1 MDMGEPVI
9 KSERRGKV
17 LEITLDRPPVH
28 AVNQALADGLYA
40 AFCTLRDDPDL
51 MVGLLT
57 ASGARAFSAGW
68 DLKEA
73 ARMTDAGED
82 AATLGW
88 TAGGWGGITEF
99 WDLDKP
105 VICAVN
111 GFAVGGGFELVLAC
125 DLILAAQHVEF
136 WLPDMERGFLPDT
149 GAVQRLPRVVPHHV
163 AMDLLYT
170 GRRMSAA
177 EAKHWGF
184 VRDVHPSE
192 ELLSAAR
199 ALADQLAGYAPLPLR
214 ALKAVTPEIAAL
226 PLPDAMARLKAG
238 KSSIP
243 IYEEMMASDDA
254 KEGPKAFAEKRKPEW
269 KSE

>member
-1 MDMGEPVI
+1 MSEPAV
-9 KSERRGKV
+9 KTERRGKV

-28 AVNQALADGLYA
+28 AVNQALADGLYD
-40 AFCTLRDDPDL
+40 AFCRLRDDPGL
-51 MVGLLT
+51 LVGLLT
-57 ASGARAFSAGW
+57 ATGERCFSAGW

-73 ARMTDAGED
+73 ARMTEAGED
-82 AATLGW
+82 AMTLGW
-88 TAGGWGGITEF
+88 TPGGWAGFTEF

-105 VICAVN
+105 IICAVN
-111 GFAVGGGFELVLAC
+111 GIAVGGGFEMVLAC
-125 DLILAAQHVEF
+125 DLILAAEHAEF

-163 AMDLLYT
+163 AMDMLYT

-177 EAKHWGF
+177 EAKHWGL
-184 VRDVHPSE
+184 VRDVLPAT
-192 ELLSAAR
+192 ELLTAAR

-214 ALKAVTPEIAAL
+214 ALKAVTPQIAAL
-226 PLPDAMARLKAG
+226 PLPKAMARLRVGTSGIAV
-238 KSSIP
+238 
-243 IYEEMMASDDA
+243 YEEMMASEDA